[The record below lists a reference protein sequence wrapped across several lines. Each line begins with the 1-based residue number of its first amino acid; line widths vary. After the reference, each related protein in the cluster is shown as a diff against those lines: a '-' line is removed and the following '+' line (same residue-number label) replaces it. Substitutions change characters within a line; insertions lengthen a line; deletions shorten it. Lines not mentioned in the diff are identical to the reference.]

1 MSPGKRSP
9 LRKAMMG
16 LVAVVLALLLLNLAA
31 MGYEYAL
38 HGTVRLPW
46 VAPGIYVEDGP
57 EPKDGHR
64 LRPGV
69 RQDGLGHE
77 LAVNSL
83 GFRGPELS
91 PTKGPDTLR
100 VWCAGGSTTFD
111 ICVSKDEAAWP
122 AQLQRQLAAASP
134 GVKVEVINA
143 GVPGEVL
150 STNLRDFNRL
160 ADRLRPDVLVIYQGP
175 NDLRN
180 IANNKFGPQEVKSG
194 WYMELPLVRVLGDL
208 LPPPRPPAAWAA
220 HRLAPADLAPLERD
234 VQALIEAA
242 RRRGTRVLLASHAFA
257 VADDT
262 PEADAHGV
270 MGRDARTYSMTSRNL
285 AAAYGAANGLLRQM
299 AARQG
304 LAFAD
309 VRAAVGSGRE
319 LWADGIHFTDAGAAA
334 AGKAVAEAMVKAGL
348 NRVRK

>member
-1 MSPGKRSP
+1 MRAKRRSP
-9 LRKAMMG
+9 LRKAIMG
-16 LVAVVLALLLLNLAA
+16 LVAVALALLLLNLAA
-31 MGYEYAL
+31 MGYEYAV

-46 VAPGIYVEDGP
+46 VAPGIYVDDGP
-57 EPKDGHR
+57 DSKDGHR

-69 RQDGLGHE
+69 RLDGLGHE

-83 GFRGPELS
+83 GFRGPELA
-91 PTKGPDTLR
+91 PAKGPNTLR

-111 ICVSKDEAAWP
+111 ICVSRDEAAWP
-122 AQLQRQLAAASP
+122 AQLQRALAAASP

-150 STNLRDFNRL
+150 ATNLRDFNRL
-160 ADRLRPDVLVIYQGP
+160 ADRLQPDVLVIYQGP

-180 IANNKFGPQEVKSG
+180 IANNKFGPQEVKTG

-208 LPPPRPPAAWAA
+208 LPPPAPPDAWAR
-220 HRLAPADLAPLERD
+220 HRLEAADLLPFEQQ

-242 RRRGTRVLLASHAFA
+242 RRRGARVVLASHAFA
-257 VADDT
+257 AADHASA
-262 PEADAHGV
+262 ADAHGL
-270 MGRDARTYSMTSRNL
+270 MGRDARSYSMTSRNL
-285 AAAYGAANGLLRQM
+285 MAAYRAANQLLRQM

-309 VRAAVGSGRE
+309 VRAAVGSAPER
-319 LWADGIHFTDAGAAA
+319 WADGIHFTDAGAAV
-334 AGKAVAEAMVKAGL
+334 AGKAVADAVVKAGL
-348 NRVRK
+348 NGVR